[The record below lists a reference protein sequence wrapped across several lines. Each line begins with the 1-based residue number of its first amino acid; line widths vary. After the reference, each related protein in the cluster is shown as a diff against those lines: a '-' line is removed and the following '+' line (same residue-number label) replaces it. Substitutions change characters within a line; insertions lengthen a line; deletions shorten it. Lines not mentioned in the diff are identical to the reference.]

1 MLPVA
6 CAVVPKNCCA
16 LVVPG
21 GELAPCVS
29 WVSVFL
35 RALEKWEGKVFQIV
49 SGAEFIRGQGFE
61 LEHTG
66 RCFWSLKVGPTLS
79 S

>member
-1 MLPVA
+1 M
-6 CAVVPKNCCA
+6 
-16 LVVPG
+16 G
-21 GELAPCVS
+21 GEGV
-29 WVSVFL
+29 
-35 RALEKWEGKVFQIV
+35 GVFQIMSV
-49 SGAEFIRGQGFE
+49 AEFIRGQGFE

>member
-6 CAVVPKNCCA
+6 CAVVHKNCCA
-16 LVVPG
+16 LVVLG

-35 RALEKWEGKVFQIV
+35 RALEKWEGKVLECFKSCRWPSLLGDSDLSWNIQGDV
-49 SGAEFIRGQGFE
+49 SGA
-61 LEHTG
+61 
-66 RCFWSLKVGPTLS
+66 
-79 S
+79 